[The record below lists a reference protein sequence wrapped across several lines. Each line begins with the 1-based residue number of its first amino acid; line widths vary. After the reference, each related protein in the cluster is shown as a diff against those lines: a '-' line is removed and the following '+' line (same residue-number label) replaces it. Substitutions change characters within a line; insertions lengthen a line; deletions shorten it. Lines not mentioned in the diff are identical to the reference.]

1 MRTATAVAA
10 EGPAGPVKAFVP
22 MKDFPAVVPVNEQ
35 SKWEV
40 RPCGMLV
47 QKRSSEEGAAAVPVP
62 TFRLR
67 VKHGSIY
74 HEIYISSQATFGD
87 LKKLLAERTGLHPQ
101 DQKIVFKDK
110 ERDSA
115 SYLDMSGVKDRSKM
129 VVVEDPA
136 AQAKRVLEMRRAAKM
151 DKAVKSISQ
160 ISLEVD
166 KLASQVSA
174 LEVVFSKG
182 GKVSENELLRLI
194 ELLMN
199 ELLKLDG
206 VFADGE
212 AKLQRR
218 MQVKRVQKYV
228 ERLDVIKLK
237 NAIPKMYD
245 EETPEAAAPP
255 PPPPQQRQRKKSSSS
270 TQPPSVIVTT
280 KWETF
285 DSLFSPRAS
294 ASTSSTTTASS
305 TAASSAAPTP
315 RFDWELF

>member
-1 MRTATAVAA
+1 MMRMRTAAAVAA
-10 EGPAGPVKAFVP
+10 ATGPVKAFVP
-22 MKDFPAVVPVNEQ
+22 MKDSPATIPVNEPA
-35 SKWEV
+35 KWEV

-47 QKRSSEEGAAAVPVP
+47 QKRSSEDSAVAAPVP

-101 DQKIVFKDK
+101 DQKILFKDK

-115 SYLDMSGVKDRSKM
+115 AYLDMSGVKDRSKM

-151 DKAVKSISQ
+151 EKAEKSISQ

-174 LEVVFSKG
+174 LEIVISKG

-206 VFADGE
+206 VVADGDV
-212 AKLQRR
+212 KFQRR
-218 MQVKRVQKYV
+218 MQVRRVQKYV

-237 NAIPKMYD
+237 NAMPKAYNG
-245 EETPEAAAPP
+245 EAPVTAPL
-255 PPPPQQRQRKKSSSS
+255 QQRQKNQSSPSPH
-270 TQPPSVIVTT
+270 PPSVIVTT

-294 ASTSSTTTASS
+294 ASTSTTTTASS

>member
-1 MRTATAVAA
+1 MMRMRTAAAVAA
-10 EGPAGPVKAFVP
+10 ETGPVKAFVP
-22 MKDFPAVVPVNEQ
+22 MKDSPATIPVNEQ
-35 SKWEV
+35 AKWEV

-47 QKRSSEEGAAAVPVP
+47 QKRSSEDSAVAAPVP

-74 HEIYISSQATFGD
+74 HEIYISSQASFGD

-101 DQKIVFKDK
+101 DQKILFKDK

-115 SYLDMSGVKDRSKM
+115 AYLDMSGVKDRSKM

-151 DKAVKSISQ
+151 EKAEKSISE

-174 LEVVFSKG
+174 LEVVISKG

-206 VFADGE
+206 VVADGD
-212 AKLQRR
+212 AKFQRR
-218 MQVKRVQKYV
+218 MQVRRVQKYV

-237 NAIPKMYD
+237 NAMPKAYNG
-245 EETPEAAAPP
+245 EAPVTATL
-255 PPPPQQRQRKKSSSS
+255 QQRQKKQSCPSP
-270 TQPPSVIVTT
+270 QPPSVIVTT

-294 ASTSSTTTASS
+294 ASTSTTTTASS

>member
-1 MRTATAVAA
+1 MMRMRTTTAVAA
-10 EGPAGPVKAFVP
+10 AGGPVKTFVP
-22 MKDFPAVVPVNEQ
+22 MKDSPATIPVNEPA
-35 SKWEV
+35 KWEV

-47 QKRSSEEGAAAVPVP
+47 QKRSSEDGAAAAVVP

-87 LKKLLAERTGLHPQ
+87 LKKLLADRTGLHPQ
-101 DQKIVFKDK
+101 DQKILFKDK
-110 ERDSA
+110 ERESA
-115 SYLDMSGVKDRSKM
+115 AYLDISGVKDRSKM

-151 DKAVKSISQ
+151 EQAEKSISQ

-174 LEVVFSKG
+174 LEVVILKG

-206 VFADGE
+206 VIADGE

-218 MQVKRVQKYV
+218 MQVRRVQKYV
-228 ERLDVIKLK
+228 ETLDVIKLK
-237 NAIPKMYD
+237 NAMPKAYNG
-245 EETPEAAAPP
+245 EAPVAA
-255 PPPPQQRQRKKSSSS
+255 PPQQRQKWQSSPSP
-270 TQPPSVIVTT
+270 QPPSVIVTT

-294 ASTSSTTTASS
+294 ASTSATTTASS

-315 RFDWELF
+315 RFGWELF

>member
-1 MRTATAVAA
+1 MMRMRTAAAVAA
-10 EGPAGPVKAFVP
+10 ATEPVKAFVP
-22 MKDFPAVVPVNEQ
+22 MKDSPATIPVNEPA
-35 SKWEV
+35 KWEV

-47 QKRSSEEGAAAVPVP
+47 QKRSSEDSAVAAPVP

-74 HEIYISSQATFGD
+74 HEIYISSQATFDEKIFALLSYNEKAHGFGLGEAGD
-87 LKKLLAERTGLHPQ
+87 LKKLLAERTGFHPQ
-101 DQKIVFKDK
+101 DQKILFKDK

-115 SYLDMSGVKDRSKM
+115 AYLDMSGVKDRSKM

-151 DKAVKSISQ
+151 EKAEKSISQ

-174 LEVVFSKG
+174 LEVVISKG

-206 VFADGE
+206 VVADGD
-212 AKLQRR
+212 AKFQRR
-218 MQVKRVQKYV
+218 MQASFQK
-228 ERLDVIKLK
+228 
-237 NAIPKMYD
+237 P
-245 EETPEAAAPP
+245 
-255 PPPPQQRQRKKSSSS
+255 
-270 TQPPSVIVTT
+270 
-280 KWETF
+280 F
-285 DSLFSPRAS
+285 F
-294 ASTSSTTTASS
+294 
-305 TAASSAAPTP
+305 
-315 RFDWELF
+315 